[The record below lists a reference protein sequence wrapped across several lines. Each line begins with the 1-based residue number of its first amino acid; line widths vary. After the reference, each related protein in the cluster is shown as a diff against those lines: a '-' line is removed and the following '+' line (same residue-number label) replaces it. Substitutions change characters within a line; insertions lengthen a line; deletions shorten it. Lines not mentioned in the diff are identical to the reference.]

1 MDYKKLKKPEHLK
14 EEVWEQHL
22 DWLNVM
28 GRQLEDNIQRHEAR
42 VREDASRSEALEPM
56 HQEVLASPHRTQ
68 SMFCPPKD

>member
-28 GRQLEDNIQRHEAR
+28 GRQLEDNIQRHQAR
-42 VREDASRSEALEPM
+42 VREDASRSQALETV
-56 HQEVLASPHRTQ
+56 HQEALASPHRTQ